1 MHDTIGAGA
10 RRLFANLTLLSLSLV
25 VAGCGTMRPNEGAPA
40 TAAKNTIGGTR
51 VAFMNKCTRANE
63 VEYKNA
69 ITTAGGKEAGFLLQL
84 ATALVPSVLNKLVD
98 FAGAYAEK
106 VGKEYSA
113 TATGGTSASLV
124 DGAIRGCII
133 YVKGSFGNTKAA
145 AADDGWTAA
154 QLDEFGLAHR
164 PDVYAEF
171 VLHSVDGDGKYAA
184 ITPVFL
190 DFSTPHAKR
199 TSGAGTKDLAFVIE
213 LGAPSN
219 TVATTAGAAPA
230 GIPAPPPAKPA
241 DGSPAA
247 KPATNAKIDANPPS
261 KDSTGKS
268 STLAVYP
275 VSFGVVPVGA
285 TFELRALKGL
295 RTQSQ
300 QLERSNRN
308 LNVQVTAIE
317 TENGGD
323 FLLKLASFLE
333 ENQKTIVDTAQPWVL
348 QLLGAGGAKVEKK

>member
-1 MHDTIGAGA
+1 MRANEPPPAAAA
-10 RRLFANLTLLSLSLV
+10 R
-25 VAGCGTMRPNEGAPA
+25 
-40 TAAKNTIGGTR
+40 NTIDGTR
-51 VAFMNKCTRANE
+51 VAFKDECVRTSKA
-63 VEYKNA
+63 EYSKV
-69 ITTAGGKEAGFLLQL
+69 ITTSGGKEAGFLLQL

-113 TATGGTSASLV
+113 TATGGTSATLV

-133 YVKGSFGNTKAA
+133 YVKGSFGNANATAS
-145 AADDGWTAA
+145 DGGWSAM
-154 QLDEFGLAHR
+154 QLDEFGLARR

-190 DFSTPHAKR
+190 DFSTAHAKR

-230 GIPAPPPAKPA
+230 GIATPPPAKPA

-247 KPATNAKIDANPPS
+247 KPATNAKTDANPPS

-285 TFELRALKGL
+285 RLELRALKGL

-348 QLLGAGGAKVEKK
+348 QLLGAGGAQGAKK